1 MSYGKPKPV
10 NPAVKFIECR
20 GGEGRFTYYKK
31 SETAGEKGEQ
41 IEVPLPIKFVVIDEL
56 STITGFNDDLQAGIY
71 SNEVHNLKKEILS
84 VRTFKGNKGVIGRYD
99 EIKAGIKEMG
109 GKFAKSI
116 YALMITGKEVELV
129 NFKVS
134 GSFLNA
140 WIEAKINIDI
150 YGILIDSFTEKK
162 KGSNKYFEP
171 ILQTFTPKDPEAT
184 RLLAQEHYNRLSEYF
199 KQRKDYYEQEY
210 ETEQVIKEERNDTF
224 DKNGDYKP
232 SDDDLPF

>member
-10 NPAVKFIECR
+10 NPAVKFIDCR
-20 GGEGRFTYYKK
+20 GGEGKFAYWDK
-31 SETAGEKGEQ
+31 EQEKN

-56 STITGFNDDLQAGIY
+56 STITGFNDELQAGIY

-99 EIKAGIKEMG
+99 EIKSGIKDMG
-109 GKFAKSI
+109 GRFAKSI

-140 WIEAKINIDI
+140 WIEAKINTDT
-150 YGILIDSFTEKK
+150 YGILIDSFAEKK

-171 ILQTFTPKDPEAT
+171 IIQSFTPKDPEAT
-184 RLLAQEHYNRLSEYF
+184 RQIAEKYYNLLNVYF
-199 KQRKDYYEQEY
+199 KQRKEFYEQEY
-210 ETEQVIKEERNDTF
+210 DTEQIVKEETVQTGTF
-224 DKNGDYKP
+224 DNEGTYKAT
-232 SDDDLPF
+232 DDDLPF